1 MSKYVNLLYEVDCLL
16 FRLLNGKEHQRIM
29 KRLFATT
36 THMGGAVFT
45 MSSVILLILFS
56 TNLWKATAV
65 ASGMA
70 LALSSIP
77 VFFVKRLFRRQ
88 RPYLVLD
95 EIFVTENPLKDH
107 SFPSGHTT
115 AIFSLIIPF
124 ICLHPLLIYILLP
137 IGLAVGISRIYLGLH
152 YPSDVLV
159 GALLGSVT
167 GYLTFTWT
175 MTKFIFYFS

>member
-1 MSKYVNLLYEVDCLL
+1 MTKYINILYEVDCLL
-16 FRLLNGKEHQRIM
+16 FRFINSKWHKRRLNRFFSTI
-29 KRLFATT
+29 
-36 THMGGAVFT
+36 THMGGAIFT
-45 MSSVILLILFS
+45 LCSSIILILFS
-56 TNLWKATAV
+56 TNLWKAASV

-77 VFFVKRLFRRQ
+77 VFIAKKLFRRQ

-95 EIFVTENPLKDH
+95 EIFVTDKPLKDH

-124 ICLHPLLIYILLP
+124 ICLNPLLIYVLLP

-167 GYLTFTWT
+167 GY
-175 MTKFIFYFS
+175 FIFTMMMTRFIYYFS